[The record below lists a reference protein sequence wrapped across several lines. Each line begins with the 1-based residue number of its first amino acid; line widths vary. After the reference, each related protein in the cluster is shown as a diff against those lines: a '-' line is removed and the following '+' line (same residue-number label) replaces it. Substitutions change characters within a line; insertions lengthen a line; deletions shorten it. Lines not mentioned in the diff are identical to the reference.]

1 MTKVIKKISEWKKI
15 RNSEELKNKTVGF
28 VPTMGAFHQGH
39 ASLIERCLIE
49 NNISVVSIFVNP
61 TQFNDPNDL
70 RNYPRTLDSDL
81 KLLEKMNVDY
91 LFYPEYE
98 EIYSDNYRYKIIETD
113 FSKKLCGAFRPKH
126 FEGVLTIVLKLFNI
140 VKPHKAY
147 FGEKDYQQ
155 LKLIEGMCKAFFMD
169 IEIVP
174 CPIVRDEDGLALS
187 SRNLLLTNEER
198 KIAVNFPKLLKARMS
213 NELIKEELEK
223 LGFKVDYIENLEG
236 RRLGAVHIGKV
247 RLIDNVEL

>member
-39 ASLIERCLIE
+39 ASLIERCLKE

-70 RNYPRTLDSDL
+70 RNYPRTFDSDL

-126 FEGVLTIVLKLFNI
+126 FKGVLTIVLKLFNI

-198 KIAVNFPKLLKARMS
+198 KIAVNFPKLLKARMP

-236 RRLGAVHIGKV
+236 RRFGAVHIGKV

>member
-91 LFYPEYE
+91 LLYPEYE

-198 KIAVNFPKLLKARMS
+198 KIAVNFPKLLSARMS

-236 RRLGAVHIGKV
+236 RRFGAVHIGKV

>member
-70 RNYPRTLDSDL
+70 RNYPRTFDSDL

-236 RRLGAVHIGKV
+236 RRFGAVHIGKV

>member
-70 RNYPRTLDSDL
+70 RNYPRTFDSDL

-198 KIAVNFPKLLKARMS
+198 KIAVNFPKLLKARMP

-236 RRLGAVHIGKV
+236 RRFGAVHIGKV

>member
-39 ASLIERCLIE
+39 ASLIERCLKE

-70 RNYPRTLDSDL
+70 RNYPRTFDSDL

-198 KIAVNFPKLLKARMS
+198 KIAVNFPKLLKARMP

-236 RRLGAVHIGKV
+236 RRFGAVHIGKV

>member
-198 KIAVNFPKLLKARMS
+198 MISVNFPKLLKARMP

>member
-91 LFYPEYE
+91 LLYPEYE

-198 KIAVNFPKLLKARMS
+198 KIAVNFPKLLKARMP

-236 RRLGAVHIGKV
+236 RRFGAVHIGKV

>member
-1 MTKVIKKISEWKKI
+1 M
-15 RNSEELKNKTVGF
+15 
-28 VPTMGAFHQGH
+28 
-39 ASLIERCLIE
+39 
-49 NNISVVSIFVNP
+49 
-61 TQFNDPNDL
+61 
-70 RNYPRTLDSDL
+70 
-81 KLLEKMNVDY
+81 
-91 LFYPEYE
+91 
-98 EIYSDNYRYKIIETD
+98 
-113 FSKKLCGAFRPKH
+113 
-126 FEGVLTIVLKLFNI
+126 KLFNI

-155 LKLIEGMCKAFFMD
+155 LKLIDGMCKAFFMD

-198 KIAVNFPKLLKARMS
+198 KIAVNFPKLLKARMP

-236 RRLGAVHIGKV
+236 RRFGAVHIGKV

>member
-1 MTKVIKKISEWKKI
+1 VIKKISEWKKI